1 MIIVLILI
9 TTLILFVTV
18 NFKVGINLSY
28 DILNN
33 NGNIS
38 LRLFKYL
45 FLFSGDFKIENNFIK
60 IRKKNKKQININLKI
75 TKKQIEFFKELQK
88 NIATKIYISNVELK
102 TLLCLENP
110 ALIAMISSMYS
121 VITNLLLIKIKQNN
135 FDMTIKNNVNTGFR
149 QNILEVNVKAI
160 LYASIIDIIWAFMI
174 TLIINR
180 RKNSEERRRKTEC

>member
-1 MIIVLILI
+1 MIMVLILI

-149 QNILEVNVKAI
+149 QNILEVHVKAI